1 MKSVDRASS
10 KSRFSFPA
18 NLFDSYIMSRMNSSD
33 RHSRQEWRQEFDRAR
48 GEEYGHYGASPS
60 LETISEW
67 HENAH
72 GGSNS
77 SSRSRRGES
86 EASDS
91 TTCCAAYRSA
101 VVSDLMDTGI

>member
-1 MKSVDRASS
+1 MKSVGVCSS
-10 KSRFSFPA
+10 KSRFSFPP
-18 NLFDSYIMSRMNSSD
+18 NLFHSYIMSRYNSSD
-33 RHSRQEWRQEFDRAR
+33 RHSREGWRREFDRDR
-48 GEEYGHYGASPS
+48 GEEYRNYGASPS

-67 HENAH
+67 HENAQ

-77 SSRSRRGES
+77 SRSRREGS

-101 VVSDLMDTGI
+101 VLSDLMDTGI